1 MPHRLVPDV
10 RYTTIFPDVS
20 VRAMPINHGKNAL
33 GEYESAAFFIR
44 HDPSLR
50 EFLFFGDV
58 EPDSVAEKPRTINVW
73 RAAASK
79 IPETLSTLFIEC
91 SYPSGRPDN
100 ILFGHLTPEHLVAE
114 LSVLAQEVVA
124 YRRQKSTSDARK
136 RPIRKRQKRN
146 SITSEDLKGA
156 LLGLRVCIIHCKDD
170 ASLGTVPPIREVIL
184 AQVRQLVDANKLGA
198 KIFAAEQGACICECL
213 VITSFLS
220 HLISNSQ
227 QYDDCNTVSAL
238 YTCQVSLT
246 SITVFVLTIHQHFC
260 STFVALVCPQFFCCS
275 NR

>member
-1 MPHRLVPDV
+1 MLTPHRLVPDV
-10 RYTTIFPDVS
+10 QYTTIFPDVS
-20 VRAMPINHGKNAL
+20 VRAMPINHGKNPL

-79 IPETLSTLFIEC
+79 IPDTLSTLFIEC

-114 LSVLAQEVVA
+114 LIVLAQEVVA
-124 YRRQKSTSDARK
+124 YRRQKSTSDLRK

-146 SITSEDLKGA
+146 SITPDDLKGS

-170 ASLGTVPPIREVIL
+170 ASSGAASPIREVIL
-184 AQVRQLVDANKLGA
+184 AQVRQLVEAKKLGA
-198 KIFAAEQGACICECL
+198 KVFAAEQGACICECL
-213 VITSFLS
+213 VTSRFPG
-220 HLISNSQ
+220 HLISNAQ
-227 QYDDCNTVSAL
+227 QFNDYNFVFAL
-238 YTCQVSLT
+238 YTSQVSLKFQT
-246 SITVFVLTIHQHFC
+246 
-260 STFVALVCPQFFCCS
+260 P
-275 NR
+275 